1 MSNKF
6 LVLHP
11 FFLPWLATI
20 LQIEMLESPGVI
32 TKALGPVQALEG
44 GERSREGLMITH
56 LYRYIEAEDLRAMI
70 FDLDFI
76 SFVKLFQQV
85 IV

>member
-1 MSNKF
+1 
-6 LVLHP
+6 
-11 FFLPWLATI
+11 
-20 LQIEMLESPGVI
+20 
-32 TKALGPVQALEG
+32 
-44 GERSREGLMITH
+44 MITH
-56 LYRYIEAEDLRAMI
+56 LYRYIEAEDLRAMT